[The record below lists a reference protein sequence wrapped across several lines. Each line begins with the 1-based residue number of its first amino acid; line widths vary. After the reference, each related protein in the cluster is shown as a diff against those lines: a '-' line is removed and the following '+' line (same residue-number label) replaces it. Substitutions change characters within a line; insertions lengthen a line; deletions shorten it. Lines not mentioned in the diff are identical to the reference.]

1 MTGEMVEAHPKHLS
15 SKSLPTTSE
24 YLSNTS
30 LSSVAGEVCNKNDRE
45 VKEVQKRVV
54 NTSGVIKNEDILNM
68 IIDFIQVHGY
78 PPTVEEIGDI
88 AGLKSKNSNM
98 VPFEANAFRWNA

>member
-1 MTGEMVEAHPKHLS
+1 MR
-15 SKSLPTTSE
+15 
-24 YLSNTS
+24 
-30 LSSVAGEVCNKNDRE
+30 NKNDRE

-78 PPTVEEIGDI
+78 PPTVEE
-88 AGLKSKNSNM
+88 
-98 VPFEANAFRWNA
+98 